1 MGREGDID
9 NGERNLVESG
19 KKKRLGQKGARR
31 ATVSQRFNN
40 PVWKGLFF
48 HFFLFS
54 TILIC

>member
-48 HFFLFS
+48 HFFFFS
-54 TILIC
+54 PRF